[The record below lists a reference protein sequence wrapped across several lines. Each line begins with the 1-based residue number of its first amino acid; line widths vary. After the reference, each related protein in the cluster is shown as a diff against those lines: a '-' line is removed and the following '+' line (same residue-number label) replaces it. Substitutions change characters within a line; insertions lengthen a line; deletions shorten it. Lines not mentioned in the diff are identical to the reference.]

1 VRQTLPKCNVSH
13 PTIFEAGGRRE
24 PAVRVET
31 TIIWLDTDIAGR
43 TLDVV
48 SHDLELIGACVLL
61 RPVSQ

>member
-1 VRQTLPKCNVSH
+1 
-13 PTIFEAGGRRE
+13 
-24 PAVRVET
+24 VRVET